1 MEMATPTVTSW
12 NSAFNECAAACN
24 LNSAGLAA
32 LPTEG
37 RLELRG
43 HQWQRLGD
51 RVQVAAGNAV
61 WTVALADIKDVPAA
75 AELAPAVAS

>member
-12 NSAFNECAAACN
+12 NSAFNDCAAACG
-24 LNSAGLAA
+24 LNTERLAA

-37 RLELRG
+37 RLELRC

-61 WTVALADIKDVPAA
+61 WTVALADIKGAPD
-75 AELAPAVAS
+75 AELAQAVAS